1 MKEAR
6 IYLGIDLS
14 KKTMDVNVKNE
25 NGKEYEEKFD
35 NNNKGFVKLEKW
47 LNRKGLEKIHVC
59 MEATNVYWEDV
70 AEYLYNIGFE
80 VSVVNPARIKGY
92 AQSKL
97 KRNKTDKV
105 DARTIRQFCASEK
118 PEGWK
123 PPSEEEKKLRSL
135 MRRHESLK
143 RMKSQELNRRSDCKD
158 ADVIQSINDHIEYLK
173 AEMKKLKAEMK
184 ELVKK
189 NKRFKKDYKLLRSIQ
204 GIGEQT
210 ALLLLAELG
219 DLRKYKDARA
229 LAADAGV
236 TPKHYESGETVKKR
250 PKMSKVG
257 KGVIRGAMYLPAIT
271 AIRCN
276 PIVQA
281 FVQRLEAK
289 NKHKLTII
297 GAAMRKLLHLAY
309 GVVKNDKPFEPNYL
323 FSS

>member
-1 MKEAR
+1 
-6 IYLGIDLS
+6 
-14 KKTMDVNVKNE
+14 
-25 NGKEYEEKFD
+25 
-35 NNNKGFVKLEKW
+35 
-47 LNRKGLEKIHVC
+47 
-59 MEATNVYWEDV
+59 
-70 AEYLYNIGFE
+70 
-80 VSVVNPARIKGY
+80 
-92 AQSKL
+92 
-97 KRNKTDKV
+97 
-105 DARTIRQFCASEK
+105 
-118 PEGWK
+118 
-123 PPSEEEKKLRSL
+123 
-135 MRRHESLK
+135 
-143 RMKSQELNRRSDCKD
+143 
-158 ADVIQSINDHIEYLK
+158 
-173 AEMKKLKAEMK
+173 MK

-189 NKRFKKDYKLLRSIQ
+189 NERLKKDYKLLISIQ

-281 FVQRLEAK
+281 LVQRLEAK
-289 NKHKLTII
+289 NKHSLTII

-309 GVVKNDKPFEPNYL
+309 GVIKNGKPFQSDYL